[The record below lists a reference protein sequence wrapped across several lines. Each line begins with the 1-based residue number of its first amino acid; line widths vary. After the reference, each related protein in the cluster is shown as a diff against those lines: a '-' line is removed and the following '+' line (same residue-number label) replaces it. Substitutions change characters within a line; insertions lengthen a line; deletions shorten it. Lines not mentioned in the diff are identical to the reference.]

1 MTTGYEEFNKI
12 EDEVLDRQPFVKFT
26 PILEEKALDIY
37 KEIKTG
43 VLKIAI
49 EKTYNIKTYTQ
60 IEGYQELIGAKLPL
74 DKSLLEYTDEADVAE
89 AKKVDTMLKDI
100 RGEIMAGNIY
110 EANVIV
116 DQVKDILQKRV
127 KINRIREAITQVQDN
142 ESKDPIIF

>member
-49 EKTYNIKTYTQ
+49 EKTYNIKTFTQ

-89 AKKVDTMLKDI
+89 AKKVDRMLKDI